1 MGSPS
6 QVLIQLR
13 IFFMTIFE
21 HLHMIVNLLL
31 TRELHVSLHVQDRG
45 IPLTFLCDNTPSP
58 GMCEHM

>member
-45 IPLTFLCDNTPSP
+45 IPLTFV
-58 GMCEHM
+58 